1 MLNISSLPQKA
12 TRQSSLSRQKDG
24 PITKVNK
31 SNVGNALRLYIP
43 KEVAEELGLKAGDH
57 VRWSVI
63 NEDGKPVAKFK
74 KVKLVVEDY

>member
-1 MLNISSLPQKA
+1 M
-12 TRQSSLSRQKDG
+12 
-24 PITKVNK
+24 NK